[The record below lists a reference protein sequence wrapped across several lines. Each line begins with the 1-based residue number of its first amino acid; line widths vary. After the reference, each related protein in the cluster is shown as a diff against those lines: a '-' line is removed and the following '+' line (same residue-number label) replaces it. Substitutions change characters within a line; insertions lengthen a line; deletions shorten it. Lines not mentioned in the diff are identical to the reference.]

1 MIFPLCKFQTPPSR
15 GNSEPREA
23 PSAAA
28 ASGNKKSTVKS
39 KLASAL
45 SPESNR
51 RKKNDSGSGSGSGS
65 NTASPQRKKKLYSE
79 EEEEPK
85 PQKEEEEK
93 LVKKPENAEESA
105 PVVAASDGALGI
117 PLSPSINFID
127 AAMTESQEEVCQ
139 KPPESNA
146 EKLAKKQN
154 NNIGKKEEEKVEKA
168 PMAALVKVDKIDP
181 RLSVA
186 SSTDE
191 GVATEQSSSL
201 VISAQVHRDPMQDQ
215 EAAVKEEIVRGEHIN
230 FIALLL
236 TRENNKEGFCI
247 AVIGVSVVSQNFDMI
262 LIFFAGKRLS
272 KYILRRRDSSL
283 KIFYAMLLQ
292 HVVQSTSVHSKQN
305 NQARLCSF
313 FRCLNISGLQRAR
326 LFLRPSQVKNIF
338 DTCTEW

>member
-1 MIFPLCKFQTPPSR
+1 MKQSLIFPLCKFQTPPSR

-79 EEEEPK
+79 EEPEPK

-93 LVKKPENAEESA
+93 LVKKTTEETA
-105 PVVAASDGALGI
+105 PPPSAASDGALGI

-154 NNIGKKEEEKVEKA
+154 NNISQKEEEKVEKA

-230 FIALLL
+230 FIAC
-236 TRENNKEGFCI
+236 F
-247 AVIGVSVVSQNFDMI
+247 
-262 LIFFAGKRLS
+262 
-272 KYILRRRDSSL
+272 
-283 KIFYAMLLQ
+283 
-292 HVVQSTSVHSKQN
+292 
-305 NQARLCSF
+305 
-313 FRCLNISGLQRAR
+313 
-326 LFLRPSQVKNIF
+326 
-338 DTCTEW
+338 